1 MMKVEVKRLGVLQTG
16 KVLAALYGFFAV
28 IMIPFGILVAIN
40 TGDGEMIVL
49 AFLYPILGFVGGI
62 VMAAVYNLIA
72 KHISGGFRVELE
84 VEPLDADGWDKQ
96 AYNG

>member
-1 MMKVEVKRLGVLQTG
+1 MKVEVKRLGVLQTG
-16 KVLAALYGFFAV
+16 KVLAALYGFFT
-28 IMIPFGILVAIN
+28 IILIPFAIIAAL
-40 TGDGEMIVL
+40 GRGGSGMICVI
-49 AFLYPILGFVGGI
+49 FLYPIMGFVGGI